1 MTRNKYTPTRRDF
14 LKTTAAAAA
23 AVTFPG
29 IVQAQAFPSRPI
41 KLICPWPAGGSTDI
55 VMRAFAESAGKTLG
69 GQMIVENK
77 PGAGGTLGAV
87 ELVNAKP
94 DGYTLSQLPLGI
106 FRLPH
111 MQKVQFDPL
120 KDLTYVACLT
130 GYTFGI
136 VVRADSPLK
145 TMQDLVD
152 YAKANPGKLSY
163 GSTGAGT
170 TPHLVVEQFAR
181 RAGVKLQHI
190 PFKGNADGMQA
201 VLGGHVMAHSD
212 ATGWGP
218 HVDAGRCRLLATYGS
233 KRTKRWPDV
242 PTLLE
247 LGYQTVSD
255 SPFGIGAPAG
265 MEPALTKRLQDA
277 FKKSLEDPAV
287 LSVLD
292 KYDQPIIYLDSA
304 GYTKF
309 AKETF
314 EAERETITSLGLQAK
329 T

>member
-1 MTRNKYTPTRRDF
+1 MTRTKPTPTRRDF

-23 AVTFPG
+23 TIALPG
-29 IVQAQAFPSRPI
+29 FAQAQSFPSRPI

-55 VMRAFAESAGKTLG
+55 VMRAFAESAGKALG

-130 GYTFGI
+130 GYTFGM

-181 RAGVKLQHI
+181 RANVKLQHI

-265 MEPALTKRLQDA
+265 MDPALTKRLQDA
-277 FKKSLEDPAV
+277 FSKSLQDPAV
-287 LSVLD
+287 IAVLD
-292 KYDQPIIYLDSA
+292 KYDQPVIYLDSA

-309 AKETF
+309 ARETF